1 MSSPNDLLHNVIA
14 SLVAILFP
22 SPPLPMRKSHPQGG
36 PLIKNVV
43 TRLILSHLVEYTGIC
58 ILNVLGAQPALNFF
72 TEKN

>member
-1 MSSPNDLLHNVIA
+1 MSSPNDLLHSVMA
-14 SLVAILFP
+14 SLVAIDLP

-58 ILNVLGAQPALNFF
+58 IFKCIRRAARAQFF
-72 TEKN
+72 